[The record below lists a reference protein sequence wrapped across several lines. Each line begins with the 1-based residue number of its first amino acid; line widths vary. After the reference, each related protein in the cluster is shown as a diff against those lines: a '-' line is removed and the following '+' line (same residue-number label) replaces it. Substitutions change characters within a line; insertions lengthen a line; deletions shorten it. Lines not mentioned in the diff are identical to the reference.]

1 MDAAT
6 ILTISGYAVAGG
18 VYIAM
23 RLKLDAV
30 RNTALLF
37 SQWWMSAEDRLE
49 AAHQKHV
56 RAGRTPHER
65 RREQVKTVTAQI
77 AISAPVPL
85 RSREEIERE
94 ARASLAK
101 RRRGSM
107 KVAA

>member
-18 VYIAM
+18 VYIVM

-37 SQWWMSAEDRLE
+37 CQWWMTAEDKLDE
-49 AAHQKHV
+49 IHQKHV
-56 RAGRTPHER
+56 RAGRTPHDR
-65 RREQVKTVTAQI
+65 RRAQVKQVAALI
-77 AISAPVPL
+77 AISAPAPL
-85 RSREEIERE
+85 RSREAIERE

-101 RRRGSM
+101 RRRGKM

>member
-18 VYIAM
+18 VYIVM

-37 SQWWMSAEDRLE
+37 CQWWMTAEDKLDE
-49 AAHQKHV
+49 IHQKHV

-65 RREQVKTVTAQI
+65 RREQVKQVAAQI
-77 AISAPVPL
+77 AISAPAPL

-94 ARASLAK
+94 ARAALAK
-101 RRRGSM
+101 RRRGKM